1 MIEEWI
7 KSDQE
12 NKFNSAF
19 LCFYFLFEIMPTY
32 MVVIAFRSPS
42 SEPVAYTLTIK
53 GGVNGSGASNGSG
66 ANSNSSSAPGTP
78 RAALR
83 YGSVG
88 AGGMVAPALAP
99 GAQYYHPSPHHGYLG
114 DALLADPTVTLIT
127 PPASNPTS
135 PSPHTPLLAPAAG
148 GGRAAPSSS
157 ANGRW
162 NEVAVKSAGGVNRVA
177 DDEVETLD
185 LSQYQ

>member
-1 MIEEWI
+1 
-7 KSDQE
+7 
-12 NKFNSAF
+12 
-19 LCFYFLFEIMPTY
+19 MPTY

-53 GGVNGSGASNGSG
+53 GGVNGASGSG
-66 ANSNSSSAPGTP
+66 ANSNASSAPGTP
-78 RAALR
+78 RAGLR
-83 YGSVG
+83 YGSIG
-88 AGGMVAPALAP
+88 AGGGGMVAPALAP
-99 GAQYYHPSPHHGYLG
+99 GAQYYQPSPHHGYLG

-127 PPASNPTS
+127 PPASNPAS

-148 GGRAAPSSS
+148 RAASS
-157 ANGRW
+157 ASGRW
-162 NEVAVKSAGGVNRVA
+162 NEIAVKSAGGVNRVA